1 MLELFLAE
9 LKRIWTEFIRYPV
22 EAISGVIITTSL
34 FYGLFLSARYIA
46 GPTLQFGDRL
56 DGIIVGYVLW
66 TLVIFIVFGIA
77 ISLQIEAQTGTLEQ
91 LFLSPFGAWRVF
103 LTRAIANLILNLVLM
118 LSILFLTILLT
129 GRHLSFPPSLLLP
142 FITVI
147 LGAYGLAFIMGAL
160 ALLFKRIQQLLGLF
174 QFVLL
179 FLIITPTETWTGSL
193 RILRLL
199 LPMTLGAGELRDLM
213 ARNQSLDWSTFALAL
228 LNGVVYL
235 VCGLVI
241 FRACERKAKLQ
252 GLLSGY

>member
-34 FYGLFLSARYIA
+34 FYGLFLSARYI
-46 GPTLQFGDRL
+46 GGSTLQFGDRL

-66 TLVIFIVFGIA
+66 TLVTFIVFGIA

-91 LFLSPFGAWRVF
+91 LFLSPFGAWKVF
-103 LTRAIANLILNLVLM
+103 LTRAIANLILNLVEM

-147 LGAYGLAFIMGAL
+147 FGAL
-160 ALLFKRIQQLLGLF
+160 GLLFKRIQQLLGLF

-179 FLIITPTETWTGSL
+179 FLLMTPTETWTGSL

-252 GLLSGY
+252 GILSGY